1 MKIGICGALTLF
13 CLALLIIMVVA
24 TIREVSLLV
33 NGVETKGIIVGW
45 EVDPL
50 GSESGYFYFAVF
62 EFTDPRTGGKITR
75 TNPTS
80 DAFRKYEVGDQVD
93 IIYDPNTG
101 YAEIKGS
108 VIPGLQ
114 TLLLGASLFALPTG
128 LFAVLWRLDTH
139 APRTTAKHRG
149 RYFLIISVICV
160 FIVPMLLMLLF
171 YVGLNIWMISFVAVL
186 YYFVIL
192 FLYKLTRPL

>member
-1 MKIGICGALTLF
+1 MWGALTLF
-13 CLALLIIMVVA
+13 CLTLLIIVVVA
-24 TIREVSLLV
+24 IIREVSLLV
-33 NGVETKGIIVGW
+33 YGVETKGIIVGLKK
-45 EVDPL
+45 EAVE
-50 GSESGYFYFAVF
+50 GGYSYTAIF
-62 EFTDPRTGGKITR
+62 EFTDSRTGGKITR
-75 TNPTS
+75 TNPAS

-101 YAEIKGS
+101 YAEIKDS
-108 VIPGLQ
+108 VIQGLPI
-114 TLLLGASLFALPTG
+114 LLFEASLFALPTG

-160 FIVPMLLMLLF
+160 FMLLMLLF
-171 YVGLNIWMISFVAVL
+171 FVGLNIWMISFVAVL